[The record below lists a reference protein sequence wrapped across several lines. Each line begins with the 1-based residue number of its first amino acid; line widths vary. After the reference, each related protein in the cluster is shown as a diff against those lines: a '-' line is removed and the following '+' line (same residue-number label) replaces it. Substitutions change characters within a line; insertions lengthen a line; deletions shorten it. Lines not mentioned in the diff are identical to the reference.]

1 MREYALHQASQEFH
15 GLLFGNLRRAAK
27 NWFKRRMVR
36 QVQDLDDYILK
47 DIGLSR
53 EDVTQALDLPLAY
66 DPIIELERRLD
77 RRRRFDDL

>member
-15 GLLFGNLRRAAK
+15 GLLLGNLRRAAK

-53 EDVTQALDLPLAY
+53 DDVTQALGLPLAY
-66 DPIIELERRLD
+66 DPILELQRRLD